1 MFVSRKCLAARIHF
15 FPRELSTCI
24 HVTKL
29 IHQAA
34 IFLLS
39 NLPARDPLQPV
50 AEKLMQCGVLTAGF
64 LSSQLDVGLIGIESN
79 ILPHDNSVHDTR
91 VSGKHKLETIDSA
104 RRRRAPVQPVRMAY

>member
-29 IHQAA
+29 IHQGA

-39 NLPARDPLQPV
+39 NLPARDPMKPV

-64 LSSQLDVGLIGIESN
+64 LSSQFDVGLVGVEGNVLS
-79 ILPHDNSVHDTR
+79 HGNSVHETR
-91 VSGKHKLETIDSA
+91 V
-104 RRRRAPVQPVRMAY
+104 